1 MGLGNYSRIIMKKI
15 IMALAAVAM
24 AACSGPAF
32 DPAAVA
38 DATAQQVTRVE
49 PLSWW
54 VGMKTDLQLLVQG
67 ENISEYDVAVEGGAV
82 VTAVLGN
89 TPGAVDADVGL
100 QQVRTGV
107 NGGSDGEG

>member
-1 MGLGNYSRIIMKKI
+1 MKKI

-54 VGMKTDLQLLVQG
+54 VGMKTDLQLLVQ
-67 ENISEYDVAVEGGAV
+67 
-82 VTAVLGN
+82 
-89 TPGAVDADVGL
+89 
-100 QQVRTGV
+100 
-107 NGGSDGEG
+107 